1 MKWECIHSNSIIDR
15 AKFTDFIKQSD
26 NDKNSIQ
33 EAEYSTTVGV
43 YYQTNLMPELQ
54 SKTNC
59 VVFQVHSVFKR
70 DRPGTPVK

>member
-33 EAEYSTTVGV
+33 EARVQSGV

-54 SKTNC
+54 SKTNS